1 MVQTTHGLSAK
12 QLPNWK
18 GGGGGRGHRARTVWN
33 WHIWQGINQ
42 DWAKCDN
49 IHQCL
54 YANTSEQTS
63 LLILIWTHCCDEL
76 PRTVESKTAVLRL
89 GQYCSWSSGGGHS
102 QWHILAVRHCS
113 LLAASFFESAA
124 LHGRLR
130 KLHVLVPPRVHF
142 DLYFDQTKQTFNLK
156 LVLLRLLTFLLPVFR
171 CCQRRHCCCCCFGCC
186 CCCYCIFSGWFKCTA
201 SAIAQ
206 LCAHCMANLP

>member
-1 MVQTTHGLSAK
+1 MRSLHQHSGRRCYSSWRSVFSKGIAEKVMLNDLVARPQHGANYTISRLSNYRIGK
-12 QLPNWK
+12 K
-18 GGGGGRGHRARTVWN
+18 EEEDVESTVWN

-76 PRTVESKTAVLRL
+76 PRAAESKTAVLRL
-89 GQYCSWSSGGGHS
+89 GQHYSSSSNGGGGGGYSH
-102 QWHILAVRHCS
+102 WHILAVCHCS
-113 LLAASFFESAA
+113 LLAASFFELAA

-130 KLHVLVPPRVHF
+130 KLHVLEPCQCT
-142 DLYFDQTKQTFNLK
+142 LICTSIKQSK
-156 LVLLRLLTFLLPVFR
+156 LL
-171 CCQRRHCCCCCFGCC
+171 
-186 CCCYCIFSGWFKCTA
+186 IWS
-201 SAIAQ
+201 
-206 LCAHCMANLP
+206 